1 MTGSVE
7 QLTQKLAS
15 LDRQTD
21 ELKAKL
27 DQTYG
32 GYIQVLVRVFQQ
44 QVLQA
49 CYHICT
55 EGYPQEFVALSMT
68 QRHDLQQRIQKITK
82 TTAGFISEILLFP
95 PPILPPVQMPGFFS
109 MTPEQF
115 MGLDGDELEGDQDQE
130 DDEDETYDEV
140 DDGTTSFT
148 LDLTDPSV
156 LADFAPGLA
165 SSQRSAIEEILGDV
179 EEMEEIDLDDDDDE
193 EDDEDDD
200 DDDDD
205 DDDTPFSRAEPG
217 RRRMTEADARELQAI
232 LSQVAAAISAKE
244 PKTPVD
250 RVLSWQDS
258 IEHAIREQIC
268 LASYQVNQALQKAQ
282 LIPPQV
288 PDRALEA
295 ASRANGDGATK
306 ISHVIQM
313 LVELGNAS
321 RSRDSQNGDSESS
334 NSSNASSNAA
344 NDRDSTDRNAS
355 AADPESADTDARSAP
370 RKKQSRPLNV
380 VPKLTHV
387 IALQVRLSEIEFHD
401 PLLMRWRRNIRELSL
416 ELQTLTRDY
425 RNYQRKLSVA
435 EAQVAWRSTW
445 LSDR

>member
-32 GYIQVLVRVFQQ
+32 GYLQVLVRVFQQ

-109 MTPEQF
+109 MTPDQF
-115 MGLDGDELEGDQDQE
+115 MSM
-130 DDEDETYDEV
+130 DEDEADDEA

-148 LDLTDPSV
+148 LDLTDPTV
-156 LADFAPGLA
+156 LAEFAPGLG
-165 SSQRSAIEEILGDV
+165 SSQRSTIEEILGDV

-193 EDDEDDD
+193 DEDDD
-200 DDDDD
+200 DEDE
-205 DDDTPFSRAEPG
+205 DDDTPFSGAEPG

-232 LSQVAAAISAKE
+232 LSQVAAAITAKE

-258 IEHAIREQIC
+258 IEHGIREQIC

-282 LIPPQV
+282 LIPSQV

-313 LVELGNAS
+313 LVELGNVSGS
-321 RSRDSQNGDSESS
+321 RSRDSQDSREVSNQSAASANATNDRESS
-334 NSSNASSNAA
+334 
-344 NDRDSTDRNAS
+344 DRDSSPLNSD
-355 AADPESADTDARSAP
+355 DQEAP
-370 RKKQSRPLNV
+370 SRKKQSRPMNV

-401 PLLMRWRRNIRELSL
+401 PLLMRWRRNIRELTL
-416 ELQTLTRDY
+416 ELHTLTRDY

>member
-7 QLTQKLAS
+7 QLTQKIAS

-32 GYIQVLVRVFQQ
+32 GYLQVLVRVFQQ

-82 TTAGFISEILLFP
+82 TTAGFISDILLFP
-95 PPILPPVQMPGFFS
+95 PPVLPSVQMPEFFS

-115 MGLDGDELEGDQDQE
+115 MSMDEE
-130 DDEDETYDEV
+130 EDEEE

-148 LDLTDPSV
+148 LDLTDPTV
-156 LADFAPGLA
+156 LADFAPGLG
-165 SSQRSAIEEILGDV
+165 SSQRSAIQEILGDV
-179 EEMEEIDLDDDDDE
+179 EEIEEIDLDEDDADE
-193 EDDEDDD
+193 DEDDEDE
-200 DDDDD
+200 
-205 DDDTPFSRAEPG
+205 DDTPFSGSDTG

-232 LSQVAAAISAKE
+232 LSQVAAAITAKE

-321 RSRDSQNGDSESS
+321 GSGSSSKSNNRSRDSQENSNESEAADSS
-334 NSSNASSNAA
+334 
-344 NDRDSTDRNAS
+344 NDRD
-355 AADPESADTDARSAP
+355 RSQDSDSEP
-370 RKKQSRPLNV
+370 QEPSSPQKKQSRPLNV

-387 IALQVRLSEIEFHD
+387 IALQVRLSELEFHD

-425 RNYQRKLSVA
+425 RVYQRKLSVA

-445 LSDR
+445 LNDR

>member
-7 QLTQKLAS
+7 QLTQKIVS

-32 GYIQVLVRVFQQ
+32 GYLQVLVRVFQQ

-95 PPILPPVQMPGFFS
+95 PPVLPSVQMPGFFS
-109 MTPEQF
+109 MTPDQF
-115 MGLDGDELEGDQDQE
+115 MSMEEE
-130 DDEDETYDEV
+130 EDEA

-148 LDLTDPSV
+148 LDLTDPAV
-156 LADFAPGLA
+156 LANFAPGLG
-165 SSQRSAIEEILGDV
+165 SSQRSTIEEILGDV
-179 EEMEEIDLDDDDDE
+179 EEMEEIDLDEE
-193 EDDEDDD
+193 EDDEEEEDEEE
-200 DDDDD
+200 D
-205 DDDTPFSRAEPG
+205 DDDTPFSGAEPG

-232 LSQVAAAISAKE
+232 LSQVAAAITAKE

-258 IEHAIREQIC
+258 IEHGIREQIC

-282 LIPPQV
+282 LIPSQV

-313 LVELGNAS
+313 LVELGSAS
-321 RSRDSQNGDSESS
+321 GSASGNRSRDSREES
-334 NSSNASSNAA
+334 NSSEDSSNAA
-344 NDRDSTDRNAS
+344 NDRDRSDPDSESDDQEAPS
-355 AADPESADTDARSAP
+355 APP
-370 RKKQSRPLNV
+370 RKKQARPMNV

-401 PLLMRWRRNIRELSL
+401 PLLMRWRRNIRELTL
-416 ELQTLTRDY
+416 ELHSLTRDY

>member
-7 QLTQKLAS
+7 QLTKKIAT
-15 LDRQTD
+15 LDRHTD

-27 DQTYG
+27 DQAYG
-32 GYIQVLVRVFQQ
+32 GYLQVLVRVFQQ

-68 QRHDLQQRIQKITK
+68 QRYDLQQRIQKIAK
-82 TTAGFISEILLFP
+82 VTAGFMADILLFP
-95 PPILPPVQMPGFFS
+95 PPILPSVKMPGFFS

-115 MGLDGDELEGDQDQE
+115 MSMDDDDRDEDEEDEEEEE
-130 DDEDETYDEV
+130 DDEDEDDEDEEDEE

-156 LADFAPGLA
+156 LADFAPGLV
-165 SSQRSAIEEILGDV
+165 SSQRSVIDEVLGNV
-179 EEMEEIDLDDDDDE
+179 EEMEEVDME
-193 EDDEDDD
+193 DEDDA
-200 DDDDD
+200 
-205 DDDTPFSRAEPG
+205 PFSSSEPG

-232 LSQVAAAISAKE
+232 LSQVAAAITAKE
-244 PKTPVD
+244 PKNPVD

-268 LASYQVNQALQKAQ
+268 LASYQINQALQTAQ
-282 LIPPQV
+282 LIPKQV

-313 LVELGNAS
+313 LVELGKTS
-321 RSRDSQNGDSESS
+321 DNGSESRNARNSDDS
-334 NSSNASSNAA
+334 NDSDDE
-344 NDRDSTDRNAS
+344 NDRKAQNDR
-355 AADPESADTDARSAP
+355 P
-370 RKKQSRPLNV
+370 RKKQTRSINM

-387 IALQVRLSEIEFHD
+387 IALQVRLAEIEFHD

-445 LSDR
+445 LNDQST

>member
-95 PPILPPVQMPGFFS
+95 PPVLPPVQMPGFFS
-109 MTPEQF
+109 MTPDQF
-115 MGLDGDELEGDQDQE
+115 MSMDSDE
-130 DDEDETYDEV
+130 DDDDA

-148 LDLTDPSV
+148 LDLTDPTV
-156 LADFAPGLA
+156 LADFAPGLG

-179 EEMEEIDLDDDDDE
+179 EEMEEIDLDEDDDDE
-193 EDDEDDD
+193 DEDEDE
-200 DDDDD
+200 
-205 DDDTPFSRAEPG
+205 DDDTPFSSSEPG

-321 RSRDSQNGDSESS
+321 RSQDSQDSRTGESS
-334 NSSNASSNAA
+334 SKAA
-344 NDRDSTDRNAS
+344 NDRDSTDRDS
-355 AADPESADTDARSAP
+355 SADSEPEDQDAQSAP
-370 RKKQSRPLNV
+370 RKKQSRPINI

-445 LSDR
+445 LNDR

>member
-27 DQTYG
+27 DQTYS

-82 TTAGFISEILLFP
+82 TTAGFISEILIFP
-95 PPILPPVQMPGFFS
+95 PPILPVQMPGFFS
-109 MTPEQF
+109 MTPDQF
-115 MGLDGDELEGDQDQE
+115 MSMDSDDD
-130 DDEDETYDEV
+130 DDET

-148 LDLTDPSV
+148 LDLTDPTV

-179 EEMEEIDLDDDDDE
+179 EEMEEIDLDED
-193 EDDEDDD
+193 DDEDDD

-205 DDDTPFSRAEPG
+205 DDDRPFSGSEPG

-321 RSRDSQNGDSESS
+321 RSQDSRNGESS
-334 NSSNASSNAA
+334 SKAA
-344 NDRDSTDRNAS
+344 NDRDSNDRDSNDRAS
-355 AADPESADTDARSAP
+355 ADDSESDDQDAPSAP
-370 RKKQSRPLNV
+370 RKKQSRPMNI

-401 PLLMRWRRNIRELSL
+401 PLLMRWRRSIRELSL